1 MLNSEIT
8 FIKTYELM
16 KKILLTLACAV
27 GILTVNAQ
35 VESSD
40 AVITD
45 SASARESANP
55 TETAGDTAKITDEDL
70 RKYAVVMDSINSMKK
85 ALLTKMSDMVKNQ
98 EGMTNA
104 RYNDLNKAIND
115 KAKLDELKATEEEI
129 AFVNSVTEVKNNGA
143 AEISERFQTLAKDFI
158 GVETYN
164 EVKKALASDTALKT
178 RYEAILDEVEGEE
191 SASSK

>member
-1 MLNSEIT
+1 
-8 FIKTYELM
+8 M

-45 SASARESANP
+45 SASARESAAS
-55 TETAGDTAKITDEDL
+55 TDTAGDTTKITDEDL
-70 RKYAVVMDSINSMKK
+70 RKYAVVMDSVNSMKK
-85 ALLTKMSDMVKNQ
+85 ALLTKMSDMVKNE

-104 RYNDLNKAIND
+104 RYNDLSKAIKD
-115 KAKLDELKATEEEI
+115 EAKLKELKATEEEI
-129 AFVNSVTEVKNNGA
+129 AFINSVTEVKNKGA
-143 AEISERFQTLAKDFI
+143 ADISETFQTLAKDYI

-164 EVKKALASDTALKT
+164 EVKNALASDTNLKA

>member
-1 MLNSEIT
+1 
-8 FIKTYELM
+8 M

-27 GILTVNAQ
+27 GMLTVNAQ

-45 SASARESANP
+45 SASAREAAG
-55 TETAGDTAKITDEDL
+55 TDAAGDTTKITDEEL
-70 RKYAVVMDSINSMKK
+70 RKYAIVMDSVNSMKK

-104 RYNDLNKAIND
+104 RYNDLNKAIKD
-115 KAKLDELKATEEEI
+115 EAKLKELKATEEEI
-129 AFVNSVTEVKNNGA
+129 AFINSVTEVKNKGA
-143 AEISERFQTLAKDFI
+143 ADISETFQTLAKDYI

-164 EVKKALASDTALKT
+164 EVKNALASDTSLKA